1 MATYSDQTPTTG
13 SIMASDDELSERA
26 EIIYNDNLALIAE
39 NRRLRARE
47 HQLMVALHKVEGIA
61 HEMEAMFLGHEGYWD
76 MPAYQWSQELLAAVH
91 EGEDDRKDTYNGD

>member
-1 MATYSDQTPTTG
+1 MVTYSDRTQMSG
-13 SIMASDDELSERA
+13 SRAASDDELSERDKL
-26 EIIYNDNLALIAE
+26 IYTDNLQLITE

-47 HQLMVALHKVEGIA
+47 HQLMVALHKVESIA

>member
-1 MATYSDQTPTTG
+1 MATYSDRTPTTDSRMVCEYG
-13 SIMASDDELSERA
+13 LSERA
-26 EIIYNDNLALIAE
+26 ELVYNDNLQLIAE

-47 HQLMVALHKVEGIA
+47 HQLMVALYKVEGIA